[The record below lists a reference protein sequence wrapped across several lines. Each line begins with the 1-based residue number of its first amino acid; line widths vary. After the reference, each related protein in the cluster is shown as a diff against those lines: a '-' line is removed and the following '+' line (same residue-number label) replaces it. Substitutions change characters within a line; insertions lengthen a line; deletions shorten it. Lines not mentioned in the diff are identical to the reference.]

1 MPSGRSFGKWVTREG
16 ALLAILLAAALLRF
30 FRLDER
36 CLFGDGVLT
45 VEIISQADPAAVWNT
60 VTSGFPADLPLYY
73 VILHFW
79 RALGTSVF
87 WLRSLSVFSG
97 LLVIIIA
104 YRLVKDLFGRQAA
117 LLTALLL
124 AISPFRILLNQTV
137 RYYSFN
143 SFINLLSLYL
153 LHRAM
158 RDPAANRKWISYTF
172 ARAFSLYINYSSF
185 LLFFAEAVYV
195 FCFRVRDRRI
205 GRKWLVCFAAVIILW
220 LPVCG
225 YLFRDFS
232 QLATGEGFSRT
243 PLRMLGA
250 ANILY
255 FLFVYSVGKTI
266 SPFNYP
272 LIALI
277 AGFFGFLIF
286 RFARRAARGELPREA
301 TGFCLLILLVP
312 TVLCA
317 LSEYNSPRYVMVS
330 SVMYAAALAL
340 GLLSLPRRARVLAL
354 LFIIIVRGYSLYNL
368 YAERNY
374 VKMEFVDHWD
384 DIVSFVKENSGADSL
399 IVFNSHAFEYYL
411 GLTAHAAAVSG
422 LPGSDAEG
430 MGEFVAGYF
439 DGRDVRRVVLVSS
452 PLSGTHYDESAVEW
466 KALRK
471 WLRSR
476 GYRLTKARAF
486 DRDPFALEKR
496 KVVRRRFPEY
506 RTTVGVF
513 TLPPL

>member
-1 MPSGRSFGKWVTREG
+1 MPSGRSFRKWVAREG

-36 CLFGDGVLT
+36 CLFGDAVLT

-60 VTSGFPADLPLYY
+60 VTGGFPADLPLYY
-73 VILHFW
+73 VILYFW

-97 LLVIIIA
+97 LLVVIVA

-117 LLTALLL
+117 LLTAFLL
-124 AISPFRILLNQTV
+124 AISPFRVLLNQTV
-137 RYYSFN
+137 RYYSLN
-143 SFINLLSLYL
+143 SFINLLALYL

-158 RDPAANRKWISYTF
+158 RDPAVNRKWISY
-172 ARAFSLYINYSSF
+172 ALVRAVSLYINYSSF
-185 LLFFAEAVYV
+185 LLFFAEALYV
-195 FCFRVRDRRI
+195 FYFRARDRRI

-225 YLFRDFS
+225 YMFRDFS

-266 SPFNYP
+266 TPFNYP
-272 LIALI
+272 LIAVI
-277 AGFFGFLIF
+277 AAFFGFLVF
-286 RFARRAARGELPREA
+286 RFARRAARGELPRERVA
-301 TGFCLLILLVP
+301 FCLLMLLVP
-312 TVLCA
+312 TVFCA
-317 LSEYNSPRYVMVS
+317 LSAYNSPRYVMAS
-330 SVMYAAALAL
+330 SVMYAVILAL
-340 GLLSLPRRARVLAL
+340 GLLSLPLRARLLAL
-354 LFIIIVRGYSLYNL
+354 LFIVIVRGYSLYNL

-384 DIVSFVKENSGADSL
+384 DIVSFVKGNSGVDSL
-399 IVFNSHAFEYYL
+399 IVFDSHAFEYYL
-411 GLTAHAAAVSG
+411 GLTAHEAAVSG
-422 LPGSDAEG
+422 LPESGEEG
-430 MGEFVAGYF
+430 MAEFVAGYF
-439 DGRDVRRVVLVSS
+439 EGRDVRRVVLVSS
-452 PLSGTHYDESAVEW
+452 PLSGTNYVESAAQW

-486 DRDPFALEKR
+486 DRDPFAAEKR
-496 KVVRRRFPEY
+496 KVVRRHFPEY
-506 RTTVGVF
+506 RTTVSIF
-513 TLPPL
+513 TLPL